1 MPRETIAVSSKCRG
15 PRTGFARFGVLA
27 AVIAT
32 LAVSA
37 AAGAELPENAEDL
50 KDGLR
55 SAERAIAG
63 RFDALPMRM
72 IGRVR
77 GGRLEDFGVV
87 FLFEVNVVPM
97 ANVSPFRPAYSED
110 ELKSLNEKKR
120 AGVEQLEKIG
130 LDLLAETAASL
141 GAIPPDEHVALVIAL
156 FHFTWEDAAGLPSQ
170 LVLQARRSL
179 LLDRAAGRV
188 SEAELVAQV
197 KIRRF

>member
-1 MPRETIAVSSKCRG
+1 MPRQTSNASIKSRRPQRRFAVSG
-15 PRTGFARFGVLA
+15 ILT

-32 LAVSA
+32 LALSV
-37 AAGAELPENAEDL
+37 AAGAEMPENTADVR
-50 KDGLR
+50 DGLR
-55 SAERAIAG
+55 SAERAIAS

-77 GGRLEDFGVV
+77 GGRLEDFGAV

-120 AGVEQLEKIG
+120 AGVVELEKIG
-130 LDLLAETAASL
+130 LELLVEAVGRLE
-141 GAIPPDEHVALVIAL
+141 AIPPDEHVALVIAL
-156 FHFTWEDAAGLPSQ
+156 FHFTWEDTTGLPSQ
-170 LVLQARRSL
+170 LVLQAPRSL
-179 LLDRAAGRV
+179 LLDRAAGQV
-188 SEAELVAQV
+188 SDSELARKA

>member
-1 MPRETIAVSSKCRG
+1 MRCETIAVSSKCRG
-15 PRTGFARFGVLA
+15 ARTGFARFGVLA
-27 AVIAT
+27 GVIAT
-32 LAVSA
+32 LALSA
-37 AAGAELPENAEDL
+37 AAGAELPENTADL

-87 FLFEVNVVPM
+87 FFFEVNVVPM
-97 ANVSPFRPAYSED
+97 ASVSPFRPAYSED

-130 LDLLAETAASL
+130 LDLLAETAGSL
-141 GAIPPDEHVALVIAL
+141 GAIPLDEHVALVIEL